1 MTTVAEALQIAV
13 GLYRADRLDEACALY
28 LRILEVDPRNA
39 VALHLLGLAERRQGR
54 RDKAL
59 ELIRAALDIA
69 PDMADACCN
78 LAGILSELGRVDE
91 AAAAQRRAL
100 AIDPALEAAHHG
112 LASLLCSRGGPRDW
126 SASAASFRR
135 VLRLNPQRA
144 EVYHDLG
151 IALRQGGAVDA
162 GALALAQG
170 SQRNALALRP
180 DFAAPHAKLGNL
192 LIELGRLDEA
202 LVCFRRSLVI
212 EPEQGDTLYNQG
224 NAQHAAGLADAAVDS
239 YVRAARAGV
248 NLSLTRLADV
258 LTGLG
263 REGEAEQVL
272 RLALTRPGSDV
283 AGAID
288 MLSALLARQGR
299 YEETRRFFADYRYPH
314 LADPNAFRIE
324 CLTAI
329 AESWLA
335 AGEVDRAVEVLA
347 GVHGHGSRFF
357 TVKSIAG
364 LQQVLARQGKRL
376 ERPANPDPSQ
386 PRICS
391 STLATHGRFAHN
403 VLEYVLLRLY
413 AEKFGYRL
421 ETPDWVG
428 GHYFDLDDPRPS
440 GGLKPMHFARRILN
454 DLVTGRRDDPR
465 PNVDILSPLFLFEH
479 REEWRERVQ
488 SWLRPRPEWL
498 PHVDPV
504 MQALKDRGNTVVA
517 LHIRRGDFVWF
528 RYTITETSWY
538 VDWLKALWPTLDRPV
553 LYIAT
558 DDPATIADF
567 AEFAPVSLDHL
578 VKDGLAKDG
587 AVQPWTG
594 LEFLQDFHVLMNA
607 DVLGVSAQ
615 SGYSQLAALLNRNA
629 RLFVEPDAA
638 ARRIKAYSPW
648 TSSSGTP

>member
-1 MTTVAEALQIAV
+1 MATVAEALQIAV
-13 GLYRADRLDEACALY
+13 GFQRAGRLDEARGVY
-28 LRILEVDPRNA
+28 LRILEADPRNA
-39 VALHLLGLAERRQGR
+39 HALHLLGLIERRHGR
-54 RDKAL
+54 LDKAL
-59 ELIRAALDIA
+59 DLIRSALGIA
-69 PDMADACCN
+69 PDMADASCN
-78 LAGILSELGRVDE
+78 LGSILSELGQVD
-91 AAAAQRRAL
+91 AAAAAHRRAIQL
-100 AIDPALEAAHHG
+100 APELEGAYLA
-112 LASLLCSRGGPRDW
+112 LASLLGGRGGPRDW
-126 SASAASFRR
+126 ETAAVAFRR
-135 VLRLNPQRA
+135 ALRLNPSRA
-144 EVYHDLG
+144 DTYHDLG
-151 IALRQGGAVDA
+151 VALRQNGAVEA
-162 GALALAQG
+162 AQA
-170 SQRNALALRP
+170 SQRNALILQP
-180 DFAAPHAKLGNL
+180 GFADAHAKIGNIRL
-192 LIELGRLDEA
+192 ELGDPAGA
-202 LVCFRRSLVI
+202 LTCFRRALLI
-212 EPEQGDTLYNQG
+212 QPGQGNTLYNQG
-224 NAQHAAGLADAAVDS
+224 NAQDAAGLADAAVDS
-239 YVRAARAGV
+239 YAGAARAGV
-248 NLSLTRLADV
+248 TLALTRLADV

-263 REGEAEQVL
+263 RETEAEQVL
-272 RLALTRPGSDV
+272 RLALTSPGSDV
-283 AGAID
+283 PGAID

-299 YEETRRFFADYRYPH
+299 HEEARRFFADYRYPH
-314 LADPNAFRIE
+314 AADPDTFRVE
-324 CLTAI
+324 CLTAV
-329 AESWLA
+329 AENWLA
-335 AGEVDRAVEVLA
+335 AGELDRAVEVLT

-364 LQQVLARQGKRL
+364 LRQSLARQGRRL

-428 GHYFDLDDPRPS
+428 GYYFDLDDPRPA
-440 GGLKPMHFARRILN
+440 GGLKPMHFGRRILN

-465 PNVDILSPLFLFEH
+465 PDVDILSPLFLFEH
-479 REEWRERVQ
+479 REEWRGRVQ

-498 PHVDPV
+498 GHVDPV
-504 MQALKDRGNTVVA
+504 MQALKARGNTVVA

-528 RYTITETSWY
+528 RYTITETAWY

-558 DDPATIADF
+558 DDPATIGDF
-567 AEFAPVSLDHL
+567 AEFAPVSLGD
-578 VKDGLAKDG
+578 LAKDG

-638 ARRIKAYSPW
+638 TRRIRPYSPW

>member
-1 MTTVAEALQIAV
+1 MATVAEALQIAV
-13 GLYRADRLDEACALY
+13 GFQRAGRLDEARAVY

-39 VALHLLGLAERRQGR
+39 HALHLLGLIERRQGR
-54 RDKAL
+54 REKAL
-59 ELIRAALDIA
+59 ELIRAALGIEPNM
-69 PDMADACCN
+69 PDASCN
-78 LAGILSELGRVDE
+78 LGSTLSELGQVD
-91 AAAAQRRAL
+91 AAAAAHRRAIL
-100 AIDPALEAAHHG
+100 IDPGLEGAYSS
-112 LASLLCSRGGPRDW
+112 LASLLGGRGGPRDW
-126 SASAASFRR
+126 ETAAVAFRR
-135 VLRLNPQRA
+135 VLRLNPGRA
-144 EVYHDLG
+144 DAYHDLG
-151 IALRQGGAVDA
+151 IALRQNGAVEA
-162 GALALAQG
+162 AQA
-170 SQRNALALRP
+170 SQRNALILQP
-180 DFAAPHAKLGNL
+180 DFADAQANLGNIRL
-192 LIELGRLDEA
+192 ELGDPAGA
-202 LVCFRRSLVI
+202 LTCFRRALLI
-212 EPEQGDTLYNQG
+212 QPGQGNTLYNQG

-239 YVRAARAGV
+239 YAGAARAGV
-248 NLSLTRLADV
+248 ALALTRLADV
-258 LTGLG
+258 LTDLG
-263 REGEAEQVL
+263 REAEAEQVL
-272 RLALTRPGSDV
+272 RLALTTPGSDV
-283 AGAID
+283 PGAID

-299 YEETRRFFADYRYPH
+299 FDEARRFFADYRYPH
-314 LADPNAFRIE
+314 VADPDAFRIE
-324 CLTAI
+324 CLTAV
-329 AESWLA
+329 AENWLA
-335 AGEVDRAVEVLA
+335 AGEIDRAVEVLA

-376 ERPANPDPSQ
+376 ERPANPDPSR

-391 STLATHGRFAHN
+391 ATLATHGRFAHN

-428 GHYFDLDDPRPS
+428 GYYFDLDDPKPS

-465 PNVDILSPLFLFEH
+465 PDVDILSPLFLFDH

-488 SWLRPRPEWL
+488 SWLRPRPDWL
-498 PHVDPV
+498 PHVDPA
-504 MQALKDRGNTVVA
+504 MQALKRRGNTVVA

-528 RYTITETSWY
+528 RYTITETAWY

-567 AEFAPVSLDHL
+567 AEFAPVSLDDL
-578 VKDGLAKDG
+578 ARDGS
-587 AVQPWTG
+587 VQPWTG

-638 ARRIKAYSPW
+638 ARRIRPYSPW
-648 TSSSGTP
+648 TASSGTP

>member
-1 MTTVAEALQIAV
+1 MATVAEALQIAV
-13 GLYRADRLDEACALY
+13 GLQRADRLDEARAVY
-28 LRILEVDPRNA
+28 LRILEVDSRNA
-39 VALHLLGLAERRQGR
+39 HALHLLGLIERRQGR

-59 ELIRAALDIA
+59 ELIRAALAIA
-69 PDMADACCN
+69 PEMADAACN
-78 LAGILSELGRVDE
+78 LGSTLSELGQVD
-91 AAAAQRRAL
+91 AAAAAYRRAIQFDPSLEGAHL
-100 AIDPALEAAHHG
+100 A
-112 LASLLCSRGGPRDW
+112 LASLLGGRGGPRDW
-126 SASAASFRR
+126 ATAAVAYRR
-135 VLRLNPQRA
+135 VLRLNPYRS
-144 EVYHDLG
+144 ESYHDLG
-151 IALRQGGAVDA
+151 IALRQDGAVEEA
-162 GALALAQG
+162 QASQRKALALNPG
-170 SQRNALALRP
+170 
-180 DFAAPHAKLGNL
+180 FAGAHMNLGNL
-192 LIELGRLDEA
+192 LVEIGRLDEA
-202 LVCFRRSLVI
+202 LTCFRRALLVQ
-212 EPEQGDTLYNQG
+212 PGQGSALYNQG
-224 NAQHAAGLADAAVDS
+224 NAQHAAGLADAAIDS
-239 YVRAARAGV
+239 YVGAARAG
-248 NLSLTRLADV
+248 LPLALTRLADV

-263 REGEAEQVL
+263 RDHEAEQVL
-272 RLALTRPGSDV
+272 RLALTSSGSDV
-283 AGAID
+283 PGAID

-299 YEETRRFFADYRYPH
+299 YEEARRFFAAYRYPH
-314 LADPNAFRIE
+314 AADRNAFRIE
-324 CLTAI
+324 CLTAV
-329 AESWLA
+329 AENWLA

-364 LQQVLARQGKRL
+364 LQQSLARRGLRL
-376 ERPANPDPSQ
+376 DRPANPDPSQ

-413 AEKFGYRL
+413 AETFGYRL

-428 GHYFDLDDPRPS
+428 GHYFDLDDPKPS
-440 GGLKPMHFARRILN
+440 GGLKPMHFGRRILN

-465 PNVDILSPLFLFEH
+465 ADVDILSPLFLFEY
-479 REEWRERVQ
+479 REVWRERVQ

-498 PHVDPV
+498 GHVDPV
-504 MQALKDRGNTVVA
+504 MQALKARGNTVVA

-538 VDWLKALWPTLDRPV
+538 VDWLRALWPTLDRPV

-567 AEFAPVSLDHL
+567 AEFAPVSLTD
-578 VKDGLAKDG
+578 LATDG
-587 AVQPWTG
+587 AVEPWTG

-638 ARRIKAYSPW
+638 AQRIKAYSPW
-648 TSSSGTP
+648 TVSASTP

>member
-1 MTTVAEALQIAV
+1 MPTVAEALQITLE
-13 GLYRADRLDEACALY
+13 LYRAGRLDDMRALA
-28 LRILEVDPRNA
+28 LRILEADPRSA
-39 VALHLLGLAERRQGR
+39 AALHLLGLADRRQGR
-54 RDKAL
+54 LQEAAQRF
-59 ELIRAALDIA
+59 RAALAIA
-69 PDMADACCN
+69 PEMADVRCN
-78 LAGILSELGRVDE
+78 LGGVLATLGQVD
-91 AAAAQRRAL
+91 AAAASQRQAL
-100 AIDPALEAAHHG
+100 ALDPALEAAHQG

-126 SASAASFRR
+126 AAAAASFRR
-135 VLRLNPQRA
+135 ILRLQPDRA
-144 EVYHDLG
+144 DICHDLG
-151 IALRQGGAVDA
+151 IALRQDGAVE
-162 GALALAQG
+162 LAVA
-170 SQRNALALRP
+170 SQRNALAHAP
-180 DFAAPHAKLGNL
+180 GFAAALGNL
-192 LIELGRLDEA
+192 GNGLVELGRLDEA
-202 LVCFRRSLVI
+202 LICFRRSLAV
-212 EPEQGDTLYNQG
+212 EPEQAATLYNQA
-224 NAQHAAGLADAAVDS
+224 NAHYAAGQADAAADS
-239 YVRAARAGV
+239 YVRAARQGLPQA
-248 NLSLTRLADV
+248 LTRLADV
-258 LTGLG
+258 LTALN
-263 REGEAEQVL
+263 READAEAVL
-272 RLALTRPGSDV
+272 RLALTTAGADIP
-283 AGAID
+283 GAID

-299 YEETRRFFADYRYPH
+299 HEEARRFFAGYRCAHMP
-314 LADPNAFRIE
+314 DPDAFRVE
-324 CLTAI
+324 CLTAV
-329 AESWLA
+329 AENWLA

-364 LQQVLARQGKRL
+364 LSQALARQGKRL

-428 GHYFDLDDPRPS
+428 GYYFDLDDPKPS

-454 DLVTGRRDDPR
+454 DLLTGRRDDPR
-465 PNVDILSPLFLFEH
+465 PDVDILSPLFLFEH
-479 REEWRERVQ
+479 RAEWRTRVQ
-488 SWLRPRPEWL
+488 SWLRPRPDWL
-498 PHVDPV
+498 PYVDPV
-504 MQALKDRGNTVVA
+504 MQALKARGNTVVA

-558 DDPATIADF
+558 DDLATIADF
-567 AEFAPVSLDHL
+567 AEFAPVSLD
-578 VKDGLAKDG
+578 DLAKDG
-587 AVQPWTG
+587 AVQPWQG
-594 LEFLQDFHVLMNA
+594 LEFLQDFHVLMTA

-638 ARRIKAYSPW
+638 AGRIRPYSPW

>member
-1 MTTVAEALQIAV
+1 MATVAEALQIAV
-13 GLYRADRLDEACALY
+13 GFQRAGRLDEARGVY
-28 LRILEVDPRNA
+28 LRILEADRRNA
-39 VALHLLGLAERRQGR
+39 HALHLLGLIERRQGR
-54 RDKAL
+54 REKAL
-59 ELIRAALDIA
+59 ELIRAALGIA
-69 PDMADACCN
+69 PDMADASCN
-78 LAGILSELGRVDE
+78 LGSTLSELGQVD
-91 AAAAQRRAL
+91 AAAAAHRRAIL
-100 AIDPALEAAHHG
+100 IDPGLEGAYSA
-112 LASLLCSRGGPRDW
+112 LASLLGGRGGPRDW
-126 SASAASFRR
+126 ETAAVAFRR
-135 VLRLNPQRA
+135 VLRLNPGRA
-144 EVYHDLG
+144 DAYHDLG
-151 IALRQGGAVDA
+151 IALRQNGAVEA
-162 GALALAQG
+162 AQA
-170 SQRNALALRP
+170 SQRNALILQP
-180 DFAAPHAKLGNL
+180 DFADAHGKLGNIRL
-192 LIELGRLDEA
+192 ELGDPAGA
-202 LVCFRRSLVI
+202 LTCFRRALLI
-212 EPEQGDTLYNQG
+212 QPGQGNTLYNQG
-224 NAQHAAGLADAAVDS
+224 NAQHAAGLAEAAVDS
-239 YVRAARAGV
+239 YAGAARAGV
-248 NLSLTRLADV
+248 TLALTRLADV
-258 LTGLG
+258 LTDLG

-272 RLALTRPGSDV
+272 RLALIRPGSDV
-283 AGAID
+283 PGAID

-299 YEETRRFFADYRYPH
+299 FDEARRFFADYRYPH
-314 LADPNAFRIE
+314 AATPDAFHID
-324 CLTAI
+324 CLTAV
-329 AESWLA
+329 AENWLA

-364 LQQVLARQGKRL
+364 LSQVLARQGKRL
-376 ERPANPDPSQ
+376 ERPANPDPSA

-413 AEKFGYRL
+413 AETFGYRL

-428 GHYFDLDDPRPS
+428 GYYFDLDDPRPS

-465 PNVDILSPLFLFEH
+465 PDVDILSPLFLFEH

-488 SWLRPRPEWL
+488 SWLRPRPDWL

-504 MQALKDRGNTVVA
+504 MQALKDRGDTVVA

-528 RYTITETSWY
+528 RYTITETAWY
-538 VDWLKALWPTLDRPV
+538 VDWLKGLWPTLERPV

-567 AEFAPVSLDHL
+567 AEFAPVSLD
-578 VKDGLAKDG
+578 DLAKDG
-587 AVQPWTG
+587 AVQPWQG

-638 ARRIKAYSPW
+638 ARRIRPYSPW
-648 TSSSGTP
+648 TASSKTP

>member
-1 MTTVAEALQIAV
+1 MATVAEALQIAV
-13 GLYRADRLDEACALY
+13 ELHRADRLDEARAVY
-28 LRILEVDPRNA
+28 LRILEADPRNA
-39 VALHLLGLAERRQGR
+39 HALHLLGLIERRQGR

-59 ELIRAALDIA
+59 ELIRAALGIA
-69 PDMADACCN
+69 PDMADAACN
-78 LAGILSELGRVDE
+78 LGRTLSELGQVD
-91 AAAAQRRAL
+91 AAAAAYRRA
-100 AIDPALEAAHHG
+100 IQFDPALEGAHLA
-112 LASLLCSRGGPRDW
+112 LASLLGGRGGPRDW
-126 SASAASFRR
+126 ATAAMAYRR
-135 VLRLNPQRA
+135 ALRLNPYCP
-144 EVYHDLG
+144 ESYHDLG
-151 IALRQGGAVDA
+151 IALRQDGAM
-162 GALALAQG
+162 GEAQA
-170 SQRNALALRP
+170 SQRNALVLHP
-180 DFAAPHAKLGNL
+180 GFAGAHMNLGNL
-192 LIELGRLDEA
+192 LVEVGRVDEA
-202 LVCFRRSLVI
+202 LTCFRRALLI
-212 EPEQGDTLYNQG
+212 EPGHGGALYNQG

-239 YVRAARAGV
+239 YAGAARAGV
-248 NLSLTRLADV
+248 ALALTRLADV

-272 RLALTRPGSDV
+272 RLALVRPGSDV
-283 AGAID
+283 PGAID

-299 YEETRRFFADYRYPH
+299 HEEARRFFADYRYPH
-314 LADPNAFRIE
+314 ATDSNAFRVE
-324 CLTAI
+324 CLTAV
-329 AESWLA
+329 AENWLA

-347 GVHGHGSRFF
+347 RVHGHGSRFF

-364 LQQVLARQGKRL
+364 LQQSLARQGKRL
-376 ERPANPDPSQ
+376 ERPANPDPAA

-428 GHYFDLDDPRPS
+428 GYYFDLDDPKPS

-479 REEWRERVQ
+479 CEEWRERVR

-504 MQALKDRGNTVVA
+504 MQALKRRGNTVVA

-528 RYTITETSWY
+528 RYTITETAWY

-567 AEFAPVSLDHL
+567 AEFAPVSLD
-578 VKDGLAKDG
+578 DLAKDG
-587 AVQPWTG
+587 SVQPWTG

-638 ARRIKAYSPW
+638 ARRIRPYSPW
-648 TSSSGTP
+648 TSSSGIP

>member
-1 MTTVAEALQIAV
+1 MATVAEALQIAV
-13 GLYRADRLDEACALY
+13 GLQRADRLDEARAVY

-39 VALHLLGLAERRQGR
+39 HALHLLGLIERRENR

-59 ELIRAALDIA
+59 DLIRTALGIA
-69 PDMADACCN
+69 PEMADATCN
-78 LAGILSELGRVDE
+78 LGNTLSELGQID
-91 AAAAQRRAL
+91 AAAAAYRRAIQL
-100 AIDPALEAAHHG
+100 DPSLEGAH
-112 LASLLCSRGGPRDW
+112 LSFASLLGGRGGPRDW
-126 SASAASFRR
+126 ATAAVAYRR
-135 VLRLNPQRA
+135 ALRLNPSRP
-144 EVYHDLG
+144 ESYHDLG
-151 IALRQGGAVDA
+151 IALRQDGAVGDA
-162 GALALAQG
+162 EA
-170 SQRNALALRP
+170 SQRNALVLHP
-180 DFAAPHAKLGNL
+180 GFAGAHMNLGNL
-192 LIELGRLDEA
+192 LVEAGRVDEA
-202 LVCFRRSLVI
+202 LTCFRHALLI
-212 EPEQGDTLYNQG
+212 QPGHGGALYNQG

-239 YVRAARAGV
+239 YAGAVRAGLNMA
-248 NLSLTRLADV
+248 LTRLADV

-263 REGEAEQVL
+263 REDEAEKVL
-272 RLALTRPGSDV
+272 RLALVRPGSDV
-283 AGAID
+283 PGAID

-299 YEETRRFFADYRYPH
+299 HEEARRFFADYRYPH
-314 LADPNAFRIE
+314 AADPNTFRIE
-324 CLTAI
+324 CLTAV
-329 AESWLA
+329 AENWLA
-335 AGEVDRAVEVLA
+335 AGEIDRAVEVLA

-364 LQQVLARQGKRL
+364 MQQSLARQGRRL
-376 ERPANPDPSQ
+376 ERPANPDPSL

-403 VLEYVLLRLY
+403 ALEYVLLRLY

-428 GHYFDLDDPRPS
+428 GHYFDLDDPRPG
-440 GGLKPMHFARRILN
+440 GGLKPLHFARRILN

-465 PNVDILSPLFLFEH
+465 PDVDILSPLFLFEH

-488 SWLRPRPEWL
+488 SWLRPRPDWL
-498 PHVDPV
+498 PYVDPV
-504 MQALKDRGNTVVA
+504 MQALKARGNTVVA

-558 DDPATIADF
+558 DDPATIGDF
-567 AEFAPVSLDHL
+567 AEFAPVSLD
-578 VKDGLAKDG
+578 DLAKDG
-587 AVQPWTG
+587 TVKPWKG

-638 ARRIKAYSPW
+638 ARRIRPYSPW

>member
-1 MTTVAEALQIAV
+1 MATVAEALQIAV
-13 GLYRADRLDEACALY
+13 GFQRAGRLDEARGVY

-39 VALHLLGLAERRQGR
+39 HALHLLGLIERRQGR
-54 RDKAL
+54 REKAL

-69 PDMADACCN
+69 PGMADASCN
-78 LAGILSELGRVDE
+78 LGSTLSELGQID
-91 AAAAQRRAL
+91 AAATAHRRAIILDPGLEGAYL
-100 AIDPALEAAHHG
+100 A
-112 LASLLCSRGGPRDW
+112 LASLLSGRGGPRDW
-126 SASAASFRR
+126 ATAAMAYRR
-135 VLRLNPQRA
+135 VLRLNPNHA
-144 EVYHDLG
+144 DAYHDLG
-151 IALRQGGAVDA
+151 IALRQDGAMKEAQASQRTALVLQPGFA
-162 GALALAQG
+162 GAHM
-170 SQRNALALRP
+170 N
-180 DFAAPHAKLGNL
+180 LGNL
-192 LIELGRLDEA
+192 LVELGWIEGA
-202 LVCFRRSLVI
+202 LTCFRRALLI
-212 EPEQGDTLYNQG
+212 QPGHGGALYNQG

-239 YVRAARAGV
+239 YAGAARAGV
-248 NLSLTRLADV
+248 TLALTRLADV

-263 REGEAEQVL
+263 RDGEAEQVL
-272 RLALTRPGSDV
+272 RLALTTPGSDV
-283 AGAID
+283 PGAID

-299 YEETRRFFADYRYPH
+299 HEEARCFFAGYRCTHMP
-314 LADPNAFRIE
+314 DPDVFRVE
-324 CLTAI
+324 CLTAV
-329 AESWLA
+329 AENWLA
-335 AGEVDRAVEVLA
+335 AGEVDRAVKVLA

-364 LQQVLARQGKRL
+364 LSQVLARQGKRL
-376 ERPANPDPSQ
+376 ERPANPDPSA

-413 AEKFGYRL
+413 AETFGYRL

-428 GHYFDLDDPRPS
+428 GYYFDLDDPRPS

-465 PNVDILSPLFLFEH
+465 PDVDILSPLFLFEH

-488 SWLRPRPEWL
+488 SWLRPRPDWL

-528 RYTITETSWY
+528 RYTITQTSWY

-578 VKDGLAKDG
+578 VKDG

-638 ARRIKAYSPW
+638 AGRIKSYSPW
-648 TSSSGTP
+648 TSSSDTP

>member
-13 GLYRADRLDEACALY
+13 GLHRTDRLDEARALY

-39 VALHLLGLAERRQGR
+39 ATLHLLGLVERRHGR

-59 ELIRAALDIA
+59 ELIRAALEIA

-78 LAGILSELGRVDE
+78 LGSTLSDLGRVD
-91 AAAAQRRAL
+91 AAAAAHRRAL
-100 AIDPALEAAHHG
+100 VLDPALEAAHNG
-112 LASLLCSRGGPRDW
+112 LATLLCSRGGPRDW
-126 SASAASFRR
+126 AAAAASFRR
-135 VLRLNPQRA
+135 VLRLQPDRPH
-144 EVYHDLG
+144 VYHDLG
-151 IALRQGGAVDA
+151 IALRQDAAVEA
-162 GALALAQG
+162 ALG
-170 SQRNALALRP
+170 SQRNALSLRP
-180 DFAAPHAKLGNL
+180 DFAAAHMNLGNL
-192 LIELGRLDEA
+192 LVELGRLDEA
-202 LVCFRRSLVI
+202 LTCFRRSLTI
-212 EPEQGDTLYNQG
+212 EPEQGGALYNQG

-239 YVRAARAGV
+239 YARAARAGV
-248 NLSLTRLADV
+248 ALALTRLADV

-263 REGEAEQVL
+263 RLAEAEQVL
-272 RLALTRPGSDV
+272 RLALTSPDSDV
-283 AGAID
+283 PGAID
-288 MLSALLARQGR
+288 MLSALLVRQGR
-299 YEETRRFFADYRYPH
+299 YEESRRFFADYRYPH

-335 AGEVDRAVEVLA
+335 AGEVDHAVEVLA
-347 GVHGHGSRFF
+347 NVHGHGSRFF

-364 LQQVLARQGKRL
+364 LQQTLARQGTRL
-376 ERPANPDPSQ
+376 ERPVNPDPGQ

-413 AEKFGYRL
+413 AEMFGYRM

-428 GHYFDLDDPRPS
+428 GHYFDLDDPKPS

-465 PNVDILSPLFLFEH
+465 ADVDILSPLFLFEH

-488 SWLRPRPEWL
+488 SWLRPRPAWL
-498 PHVDPV
+498 PRLDPV
-504 MQALKDRGNTVVA
+504 MQALKRRGNTVVA

-538 VDWLKALWPTLDRPV
+538 VDWLRALWPTLDRPV

-558 DDPATIADF
+558 DDPATIDDF
-567 AEFAPVSLDHL
+567 AAFAPVSLGDL
-578 VKDGLAKDG
+578 ARDGL
-587 AVQPWTG
+587 VEPWTG

-629 RLFVEPDAA
+629 CLFVEPDAA
-638 ARRIKAYSPW
+638 ARQIRPYSPW
-648 TSSSGTP
+648 TSPSGTP

>member
-13 GLYRADRLDEACALY
+13 GYHRADRFDEARALY
-28 LRILEVDPRNA
+28 LRILAVDPRNA
-39 VALHLLGLAERRQGR
+39 HAMHLLGLAERRLGR
-54 RDKAL
+54 PDKAL
-59 ELIRAALDIA
+59 EMIRSALDIQ
-69 PDMADACCN
+69 PGMADACYN
-78 LAGILSELGRVDE
+78 LGSILAELRRIDE
-91 AAAAQRRAL
+91 AVAAHRRAL
-100 AIDPALEAAHHG
+100 VLAPELEDAYNALAA
-112 LASLLCSRGGPRDW
+112 LLCDRGGPRDW
-126 SASAASFRR
+126 GIAILTFRR
-135 VLRLNPQRA
+135 VLRLNPHRIA
-144 EVYHDLG
+144 AYHDLG
-151 IALRQGGAVDA
+151 IALRQTGALEEAQTSQRLALSLQPNFGGACA
-162 GALALAQG
+162 
-170 SQRNALALRP
+170 N
-180 DFAAPHAKLGNL
+180 LGNIR
-192 LIELGRLDEA
+192 IEMGDPDGA
-202 LVCFRRSLVI
+202 MACFHRSLLL
-212 EPEQGDTLYNQG
+212 EPEQGGVLYNQG
-224 NAQHAAGLADAAVDS
+224 NAQHAAGLVEAAVES
-239 YVRAARAGV
+239 YARAARAGIT
-248 NLSLTRLADV
+248 LALPRLGYA
-258 LTGLG
+258 LMELG
-263 REGEAEQVL
+263 RPAEAEQIL
-272 RLALTRPGSDV
+272 RVALLSPGGDV
-283 AGAID
+283 PGAID
-288 MLSALLARQGR
+288 LLSTLLIRQGR
-299 YEETRRFFADYRYPH
+299 LEETRRFFAEYRYPH
-314 LADPNAFRIE
+314 ATTPDAFRID

-329 AESWLA
+329 AESWVA
-335 AGEVDRAVEVLA
+335 AGDCERAAAMLDDVQW
-347 GVHGHGSRFF
+347 HGSRFF
-357 TVKSIAG
+357 TVKSIACLG
-364 LQQVLARQGKRL
+364 RTLARQGRRL
-376 ERPANPDPSQ
+376 ERRENPDPSQ

-413 AEKFGYRL
+413 AETFGYRL

-428 GHYFDLDDPRPS
+428 GCYFDLDDPKPS
-440 GGLKPMHFARRILN
+440 GGLKPLSFGRHMLN

-465 PNVDILSPLFLFEH
+465 PDVDILSPLFLFEH

-498 PHVDPV
+498 THVDPV
-504 MQALKDRGNTVVA
+504 MQALKARGNTVVA

-567 AEFAPVSLDHL
+567 AEFGPVSLDHL

-638 ARRIKAYSPW
+638 ARRIRPYSPW
-648 TSSSGTP
+648 TSPSGTP

>member
-1 MTTVAEALQIAV
+1 MATVAEALQIAV
-13 GLYRADRLDEACALY
+13 GLQRADRLDEARAVY
-28 LRILEVDPRNA
+28 LRILDVDPRNA
-39 VALHLLGLAERRQGR
+39 HALHLLGLIERRQNR

-59 ELIRAALDIA
+59 ELIRAALGIA
-69 PDMADACCN
+69 PEMADASCN
-78 LAGILSELGRVDE
+78 LGSTLSELGRVDD
-91 AAAAQRRAL
+91 AAAAFRRAIQLDPSLEGAHL
-100 AIDPALEAAHHG
+100 A
-112 LASLLCSRGGPRDW
+112 LASLLGGRGGPRDW
-126 SASAASFRR
+126 ATAAVAYRR
-135 VLRLNPQRA
+135 VLRLNPYRS
-144 EVYHDLG
+144 ESYHDLG
-151 IALRQGGAVDA
+151 IALRQDGAVEEA
-162 GALALAQG
+162 QASQRKALALNPG
-170 SQRNALALRP
+170 
-180 DFAAPHAKLGNL
+180 FASAYAKLGNIQL
-192 LIELGRLDEA
+192 ELGDPAGA

-212 EPEQGDTLYNQG
+212 DPRQGDTLYNQG
-224 NAQHAAGLADAAVDS
+224 NAQHAAGLADVAVDS
-239 YVRAARAGV
+239 YVGAARAG
-248 NLSLTRLADV
+248 LTMALTRLADV

-263 REGEAEQVL
+263 RQAEAEQVL
-272 RLALTRPGSDV
+272 RLALTSPGSDV
-283 AGAID
+283 PAAID
-288 MLSALLARQGR
+288 MLSALLAQQGR
-299 YEETRRFFADYRYPH
+299 HEEARRFFADYRYPH
-314 LADPNAFRIE
+314 AADPNAYRID
-324 CLTAI
+324 CLTAV
-329 AESWLA
+329 AENWLA
-335 AGEVDRAVEVLA
+335 AGELDRAVEVLA

-364 LQQVLARQGKRL
+364 LQQSLARQGRRL
-376 ERPANPDPSQ
+376 ERPANTDPSK

-428 GHYFDLDDPRPS
+428 GYYFDIDDPRPS

-465 PNVDILSPLFLFEH
+465 PGVDILSPLFLFEH

-504 MQALKDRGNTVVA
+504 MQALKRRGNTVVA

-558 DDPATIADF
+558 DDPATIGDF
-567 AEFAPVSLDHL
+567 AAFSPLSLAD
-578 VKDGLAKDG
+578 LAKDG
-587 AVQPWTG
+587 SAEPWRG

-638 ARRIKAYSPW
+638 AQRIRPYSPW
-648 TSSSGTP
+648 TASSKTP

>member
-1 MTTVAEALQIAV
+1 MATVAEALQIAV
-13 GLYRADRLDEACALY
+13 GFQRADRLDEARGVY

-39 VALHLLGLAERRQGR
+39 HALHLLGLIERRQGR

-59 ELIRAALDIA
+59 QLIRAALDIA
-69 PDMADACCN
+69 PDMADASCN
-78 LAGILSELGRVDE
+78 LGSTLSELGEVDT
-91 AAAAQRRAL
+91 AAAAHRRAIQL
-100 AIDPALEAAHHG
+100 APALEGAYLALAA
-112 LASLLCSRGGPRDW
+112 LLGGRGGPRDW
-126 SASAASFRR
+126 ATAAMVYRR
-135 VLRLNPQRA
+135 VLQLNPWRPDS
-144 EVYHDLG
+144 YHDLG
-151 IALRQGGAVDA
+151 IALRQD
-162 GALALAQG
+162 GALEEAQA
-170 SQRNALALRP
+170 SQRNALALNP
-180 DFAAPHAKLGNL
+180 GFAGAHMNLGNL
-192 LIELGRLDEA
+192 LVEVGRIDEA
-202 LVCFRRSLVI
+202 LTCLRRALLI
-212 EPEQGDTLYNQG
+212 QPEDGRALYNQG

-239 YVRAARAGV
+239 YAGAARAGV
-248 NLSLTRLADV
+248 TLALTPLANV

-263 REGEAEQVL
+263 RLAEAEQVL
-272 RLALTRPGSDV
+272 RLALTTPGSDV
-283 AGAID
+283 PGAID

-299 YEETRRFFADYRYPH
+299 HEEARRFFAGYRYPH
-314 LADPNAFRIE
+314 VADPDAFRVE
-324 CLTAI
+324 CLTAV
-329 AESWLA
+329 AENWLA

-364 LQQVLARQGKRL
+364 LTQALARQGRRL
-376 ERPANPDPSQ
+376 DRPANPDPSQ

-403 VLEYVLLRLY
+403 VLEYVLLRVY

-428 GHYFDLDDPRPS
+428 GYYFDLDDPRPS
-440 GGLKPMHFARRILN
+440 GDLKPMHFARRILN
-454 DLVTGRRDDPR
+454 DLVAGRRDDPR
-465 PNVDILSPLFLFEH
+465 PDVDILSPLFLFEH

-504 MQALKDRGNTVVA
+504 MQALKARGNTVVA

-528 RYTITETSWY
+528 RYTITETAWY

-567 AEFAPVSLDHL
+567 AEFAPVSLDA
-578 VKDGLAKDG
+578 LAKDG
-587 AVQPWTG
+587 AVEPWTG

-638 ARRIKAYSPW
+638 AGRIRPYSPW
-648 TSSSGTP
+648 TVSADTP

>member
-1 MTTVAEALQIAV
+1 MTSVAEALQIAV

-39 VALHLLGLAERRQGR
+39 AALHLLGLAERRQGR

-59 ELIRAALDIA
+59 DLIRAALDIA

-78 LAGILSELGRVDE
+78 LAGILSDLGRVDE

-112 LASLLCSRGGPRDW
+112 LATLLCGRGGPRDW
-126 SASAASFRR
+126 AISAGSFRR

-144 EVYHDLG
+144 DVYHDLG
-151 IALRQGGAVDA
+151 IVLRQGGAVEE
-162 GALALAQG
+162 AQA
-170 SQRNALALRP
+170 SQRKALVLRP
-180 DFAAPHAKLGNL
+180 DFAGVHAKLGNIRL
-192 LIELGRLDEA
+192 ELGDPADA
-202 LVCFRRSLVI
+202 LVCFRRSLAI
-212 EPEQGDTLYNQG
+212 DPGQGTTLYNQG

-239 YVRAARAGV
+239 YARAARGGV
-248 NLSLTRLADV
+248 GMALTRLADV
-258 LTGLG
+258 LIGLG

-272 RLALTRPGSDV
+272 RLALTSPGSDV

-288 MLSALLARQGR
+288 MLSALLVRQGR
-299 YEETRRFFADYRYPH
+299 YEESRRFFADYRYPH
-314 LADPNAFRIE
+314 TADPNAFRIE

-329 AESWLA
+329 AESWLE

-376 ERPANPDPSQ
+376 ERPANPDPSR
-386 PRICS
+386 PRIGS

-428 GHYFDLDDPRPS
+428 GYYFDLDDPKPS
-440 GGLKPMHFARRILN
+440 SGLKPMHFARRILN

-465 PNVDILSPLFLFEH
+465 PDVDILSPLFLFEH
-479 REEWRERVQ
+479 REEWRERVR
-488 SWLRPRPEWL
+488 SWLRPRAEWL

-504 MQALKDRGNTVVA
+504 MQALKRRGNTVVA

-528 RYTITETSWY
+528 RYTITETAWY

-567 AEFAPVSLDHL
+567 AEFAPVSLDDL
-578 VKDGLAKDG
+578 TKDG

-638 ARRIKAYSPW
+638 ARRIRPYSPW

>member
-13 GLYRADRLDEACALY
+13 GHHRADRLEEARALY
-28 LRILEVDPRNA
+28 LRILEVEPRNA
-39 VALHLLGLAERRQGR
+39 HALHLLGLVERRQGH

-59 ELIRAALDIA
+59 ELIRAALAIA
-69 PDMADACCN
+69 PEMADACCN
-78 LAGILSELGRVDE
+78 LASSLSELGQID
-91 AAAAQRRAL
+91 AAAAANRRAL
-100 AIDPALEAAHHG
+100 VLDPALEAAHQG
-112 LASLLCSRGGPRDW
+112 LASLLCGRGGPRDW
-126 SASAASFRR
+126 ATAAASFRR
-135 VLRLNPQRA
+135 VLRLNPERA
-144 EVYHDLG
+144 DACHDLG
-151 IALRQGGAVDA
+151 IALRQDGAVEA
-162 GALALAQG
+162 ALVC
-170 SQRNALALRP
+170 QRAALALRP
-180 DFAAPHAKLGNL
+180 DFAAAHMNLGNL
-192 LIELGRLDEA
+192 MVELGRLDEA
-202 LVCFRRSLVI
+202 LVCFRRSLVV
-212 EPEQGDTLYNQG
+212 EPEQGGALYNQA
-224 NAQHAAGLADAAVDS
+224 NAQHAAGLSEAAVDS

-248 NLSLTRLADV
+248 NLALTRLADV
-258 LTGLG
+258 LIGLD
-263 REGEAEQVL
+263 RLSEAEQVL

-283 AGAID
+283 PGAID
-288 MLSALLARQGR
+288 MLSALLVRQGR
-299 YEETRRFFADYRYPH
+299 YEESRRFFTDYRYPH
-314 LADPNAFRIE
+314 AADPTAYRID
-324 CLTAI
+324 CLTAV

-364 LQQVLARQGKRL
+364 LQQVLGRQGRRL

-428 GHYFDLDDPRPS
+428 GYYFDLDDPKPS

-465 PNVDILSPLFLFEH
+465 TDVDILSPLFLFDH

-488 SWLRPRPEWL
+488 SWLRPRPDWL

-504 MQALKDRGNTVVA
+504 MQALKARGNTVVA

-528 RYTITETSWY
+528 RYTITETAWY

-567 AEFAPVSLDHL
+567 AEFAPVSLD
-578 VKDGLAKDG
+578 DLAKDG

-638 ARRIKAYSPW
+638 ARRIRPYSPW

>member
-1 MTTVAEALQIAV
+1 MATVAEALQIAME
-13 GLYRADRLDEACALY
+13 YQRAGRLDEARAVH

-39 VALHLLGLAERRQGR
+39 HALHLLGLIERRQGR

-59 ELIRAALDIA
+59 ELIRAALGIA
-69 PDMADACCN
+69 PEMADASCN
-78 LAGILSELGRVDE
+78 LGSVLSELGRIDD
-91 AAAAQRRAL
+91 AAAAHRRAVMLDPGLEGAYSAL
-100 AIDPALEAAHHG
+100 AALLG
-112 LASLLCSRGGPRDW
+112 GRGGPRDW
-126 SASAASFRR
+126 ETAAAAYRR
-135 VLRLNPQRA
+135 VLRLSPDSA
-144 EVYHDLG
+144 EAYHDLG
-151 IALRQGGAVDA
+151 IALRQDGAMEA
-162 GALALAQG
+162 AQA

-180 DFAAPHAKLGNL
+180 DFAGAHMNLGNL
-192 LIELGRLDEA
+192 LIEIGRLDGS
-202 LVCFRRSLVI
+202 LTCFRRALLI
-212 EPEQGDTLYNQG
+212 QPEQGNAFYNQG
-224 NAQHAAGLADAAVDS
+224 NAQHAAGLAEAAVDS
-239 YVRAARAGV
+239 YARAARAGV
-248 NLSLTRLADV
+248 NQALTRLADV

-263 REGEAEQVL
+263 RDGEAEQVL
-272 RLALTRPGSDV
+272 RLALIRPGSDV
-283 AGAID
+283 PGAID

-299 YEETRRFFADYRYPH
+299 HEEARRFFTDYRYPH
-314 LADPNAFRIE
+314 AADPNTFKIE
-324 CLTAI
+324 CLTAV
-329 AESWLA
+329 AENWLA
-335 AGEVDRAVEVLA
+335 AGEIDRAVEVLA
-347 GVHGHGSRFF
+347 RVHGHGSRFF

-364 LQQVLARQGKRL
+364 LQQSLAGQGRRL
-376 ERPANPDPSQ
+376 ERPANPDPSL

-413 AEKFGYRL
+413 AETYGYRL

-428 GHYFDLDDPRPS
+428 GYYFDLDDPRPG
-440 GGLKPMHFARRILN
+440 GGLKPMHFGRRILN

-465 PNVDILSPLFLFEH
+465 PDVDILSPLFLFEY
-479 REEWRERVQ
+479 REGWRERVQ

-498 PHVDPV
+498 GHVDPV
-504 MQALKDRGNTVVA
+504 MQALKARGNTVVA

-558 DDPATIADF
+558 DDPATIGDF
-567 AEFAPVSLDHL
+567 SEFTPVSLANL
-578 VKDGLAKDG
+578 ARDG
-587 AVQPWTG
+587 VVEPWAG

-638 ARRIKAYSPW
+638 ARRIRPYCPW
-648 TSSSGTP
+648 TGSSGTP

>member
-1 MTTVAEALQIAV
+1 MATVAEALQIAV
-13 GLYRADRLDEACALY
+13 EFQRSGRLGEARALY

-39 VALHLLGLAERRQGR
+39 MALHLLGLIERREGR

-59 ELIRAALDIA
+59 DLIRSALEIA
-69 PDMADACCN
+69 PEMADACCN
-78 LAGILSELGRVDE
+78 LASTLSELGRIDE

-100 AIDPALEAAHHG
+100 TIDPALEPAHHG
-112 LASLLCSRGGPRDW
+112 LATLLCGRGGPRDW
-126 SASAASFRR
+126 AVSAASFRR
-135 VLRLNPQRA
+135 ALRLVPQRSNL
-144 EVYHDLG
+144 YHDLG
-151 IALRQGGAVDA
+151 IALRQGGASDA
-162 GALALAQG
+162 GALALAVD
-170 SQRNALALRP
+170 SQRNALSLQP
-180 DFAAPHAKLGNL
+180 DFAAAHMNLGNL
-192 LIELGRLDEA
+192 LVELGRLDEA
-202 LVCFRRSLVI
+202 LVCFRRSLTI
-212 EPEQGDTLYNQG
+212 EPGQGGALYNQG

-248 NLSLTRLADV
+248 NLALTRLADV

-263 REGEAEQVL
+263 REAEAEQVL
-272 RLALTRPGSDV
+272 RLALTSPGSDV

-288 MLSALLARQGR
+288 MLSALLVRQGR
-299 YEETRRFFADYRYPH
+299 YEDSRRFFADYRYPH

-335 AGEVDRAVEVLA
+335 AGDVDRAVEVLA

-364 LQQVLARQGKRL
+364 LQQILARQGRRL
-376 ERPANPDPSQ
+376 ERPANPDPSA

-428 GHYFDLDDPRPS
+428 GYYFDLDDPRPG

-454 DLVTGRRDDPR
+454 DLVTGGRDDPR
-465 PNVDILSPLFLFEH
+465 PDVDILSPLFLFEH

-498 PHVDPV
+498 GYVDPV
-504 MQALKDRGNTVVA
+504 MEALKARGNTVVA

-528 RYTITETSWY
+528 RYTITETAWY

-578 VKDGLAKDG
+578 ARDG
-587 AVQPWTG
+587 AVEPWTG

-638 ARRIKAYSPW
+638 ARRIRPYSPW